1 MAKRECGAVGT
12 MNKIKKDY
20 SAELP
25 FLLALPA
32 VIWQYL
38 FMILPLCIIGYY
50 SFFSADGISFV
61 KRFTVTHYTSMFD
74 IVYVRIIMRS
84 LILAV
89 GTAISCLFT
98 AYPVAYYLA
107 LHAKR
112 FKNALLF
119 LLTLPFWVNFLV
131 QIYAWYF
138 LLEYN
143 GLINKVLIAL
153 GIISTPLALS
163 MSQASIFIV
172 MVYCYLPFMIM
183 PLYSM
188 LEKIDKRL
196 LESSADLGA
205 TPWQTFIRITLPL
218 SMPAIRTGF
227 LLVLIPAFGEFVV
240 PSLLGDGKYMM
251 VGSLISYF
259 FMVTRNNSDGSAFTI
274 ISGLVLFLAIF
285 FLYGV
290 GKFYSRMRIKELI

>member
-1 MAKRECGAVGT
+1 MAKRECGVVGT
-12 MNKIKKDY
+12 MKKIKKDY
-20 SAELP
+20 WQELP
-25 FLLALPA
+25 FLLAVPA
-32 VIWQYL
+32 VVWQCI
-38 FMILPLCIIGYY
+38 FMIMPLCIIAYY
-50 SFFSADGISFV
+50 SFFNPGSSSWIS
-61 KRFTVTHYTSMFD
+61 RFTLSHYTGLFD
-74 IVYVRIIMRS
+74 MVYVRIVMRS
-84 LILAV
+84 LILAF
-89 GTAISCLFT
+89 GTSISCLIV

-107 LHAKR
+107 IRVRR
-112 FKNALLF
+112 FKNTLLF

-143 GLINKVLIAL
+143 GLINKLLVGL
-153 GIISTPLALS
+153 GIIEKPLALA
-163 MSQASIFIV
+163 MSQASIFVV

-205 TPWQTFIRITLPL
+205 TAWQTFSRITLPL
-218 SMPAIRTGF
+218 SFPAIRTGF
-227 LLVLIPAFGEFVV
+227 LLVLIPTFGEFVV

-259 FMVTRNNSDGSAFTI
+259 FMVARDNSDGAAFTMV
-274 ISGLVLFLAIF
+274 SGLVLLLAILM
-285 FLYGV
+285 LYGV
-290 GKFYSRMRIKELI
+290 GKFYSRLHLREMI

>member
-1 MAKRECGAVGT
+1 MK
-12 MNKIKKDY
+12 KIKNDY
-20 SAELP
+20 AAELP

-32 VIWQYL
+32 VVWQCL
-38 FMILPLCIIGYY
+38 FMIMPLCIIGYY
-50 SFFSADGISFV
+50 SFFTVGSFSH
-61 KRFTVTHYTSMFD
+61 REGFTLSHYTSLADM
-74 IVYVRIIMRS
+74 VYVRIIMRS

-89 GTAISCLFT
+89 GTATSCLII

-107 LHAKR
+107 LKVTR